1 MVMKKGDAFEIQE
14 LSEEVQ
20 ATLPEVYVDD
30 LLVSIKYFV
39 DEEESHLR
47 IKNQEVCARCRH
59 KPCLY
64 FCLVNVYTLGSDG
77 KIQVS
82 YQACVECG
90 SCRVGCP
97 YENIDWALPR
107 GGFGV
112 AYKFG

>member
-1 MVMKKGDAFEIQE
+1 M
-14 LSEEVQ
+14 SEQ
-20 ATLPEVYVDD
+20 QTPTLDPALRDSLPRVNADDMIASLKYYVDED
-30 LLVSIKYFV
+30 KAHLWIK
-39 DEEESHLR
+39 DEA
-47 IKNQEVCARCRH
+47 VCARCVL

-64 FCLVNVYTLGSDG
+64 FCPVSVYQLDRENRTMVG
-77 KIQVS
+77 

-97 YENIDWALPR
+97 FTNIGWKLPR

>member
-1 MVMKKGDAFEIQE
+1 MAMKRGDEFTAKE
-14 LSEEVQ
+14 LSKELKD
-20 ATLPEVYVDD
+20 TLPTVYVDD
-30 LLVSIKYFV
+30 MLMSLKYFV
-39 DEEESHLR
+39 DEEQAHLW
-47 IKNQEVCARCRH
+47 IKDHAVCARCQY

-64 FCLVNVYTLGSDG
+64 FCPVGVYTLAKDG

-97 YENIDWALPR
+97 YSNIGWKLPR
-107 GGFGV
+107 GGYGV